1 MQELSLYF
9 EEIGLLLP
17 ISKSRIASQDTL
29 LDKPN
34 ICLYSLPYE
43 GGLLG
48 TFERKRKIS
57 QICKKVSENYDL
69 LLVRGITPR
78 QWVVWKNCRITQKA
92 FLLVGSLRENRPP
105 FGLRRNEILIWF
117 LSHVRRWEFKKIIS
131 CQSALILANSPHVVQ
146 EIQDDWA
153 VKALFVSTN
162 TIKTEQIKPLVIRDI
177 NKPCNLIFVGRVVK
191 DKGIEELIEALAL
204 LNSRG
209 KIRFFLIIVGN
220 VEISYKE
227 KLEIFAAKLGIS
239 DRIEWKGFIPFGEPL
254 LQLYEAADFFV
265 LPSWHEGFPHSI
277 WEAGATSTPVVV
289 TSVGGIPGL
298 VNDQLVTLINKQS
311 PEDIVFKIENLIN
324 QPNIRKAKIERL
336 HAYSKCFTVESGAE
350 ELVKIIKK
358 E

>member
-1 MQELSLYF
+1 VKELSLYF

-17 ISKSRIASQDTL
+17 LSGQKNDTQDTL
-29 LDKPN
+29 LDQPN
-34 ICLYSLPYE
+34 ICLYPLPSE
-43 GGLLG
+43 GGRLG

-78 QWVVWKNCRITQKA
+78 QWIVWKNCRTPQKA

-105 FGLRRNEILIWF
+105 FGLRLNEILIWS

-131 CQSALILANSPHVVQ
+131 IQSALIFANSPHEVR

-162 TIKTEQIKPLVIRDI
+162 TIKNEQIKPLAFREI
-177 NKPCNLIFVGRVVK
+177 NNPCSLLFVGRVVQ

-204 LNSRG
+204 LNSRE
-209 KIRFFLIIVGN
+209 KIRFILIIVGN

-227 KLEIFAAKLGIS
+227 KLEFLATKLGIR
-239 DRIEWKGFIPFGEPL
+239 DQIEWKGFVPFGETL
-254 LQLYEAADFFV
+254 LQLYGAADFFV

-298 VNDQLVTLINKQS
+298 VNDQLVTFINKHS

-324 QPNIRKAKIERL
+324 HPNIRKAKIERL
-336 HAYSKCFTVESGAE
+336 HAYVKHFTVERGAE
-350 ELVKIIKK
+350 EIVKIFKK
-358 E
+358 H